1 MDPNDNANKLTIGT
15 LTAQIA
21 QIEMNRETS
30 ICSMN
35 NIQSS
40 KSSDIKIE
48 KQRFCPSWS
57 VNLKYESFKK
67 QLENWCQKN
76 KNDEPTKYYEV
87 LEALKKNDKIPG
99 LSDHVSGTVCNH
111 LCVREKMSTNFG
123 QKNVAVAAKYKNS
136 ARDINLL
143 KSAYTAKMDNFSPF
157 AQKWY

>member
-1 MDPNDNANKLTIGT
+1 MFTVDIADHLEKVKHTSTEKIQKLQDIINTLDPNDNANKLTIGT

-67 QLENWCQKN
+67 QLENWCQGQFV
-76 KNDEPTKYYEV
+76 TI
-87 LEALKKNDKIPG
+87 LEMKQNQQLPN
-99 LSDHVSGTVCNH
+99 
-111 LCVREKMSTNFG
+111 
-123 QKNVAVAAKYKNS
+123 
-136 ARDINLL
+136 
-143 KSAYTAKMDNFSPF
+143 
-157 AQKWY
+157 